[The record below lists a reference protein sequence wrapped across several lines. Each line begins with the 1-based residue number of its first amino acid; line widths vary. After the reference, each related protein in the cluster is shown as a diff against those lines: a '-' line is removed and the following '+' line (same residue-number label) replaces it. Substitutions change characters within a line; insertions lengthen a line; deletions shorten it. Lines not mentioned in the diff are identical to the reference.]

1 MFLIRLKQ
9 NFPVAEE
16 LILQNGQEDFKEAV
30 SDHCPLALNLGI
42 LFFFYDS
49 NPSGPVK
56 QA

>member
-30 SDHCPLALNLGI
+30 SDHCPVALNLGI